1 MPRSI
6 NKKIKKSGMNINENI
21 KEENSVSK
29 KGWSEITIGQYQ
41 EILTIQTDNEFTQF
55 IEAISICE
63 DIDPE
68 DLRNIPLKELK
79 QKITDYQFLKTEPDA
94 DFKTTFSIDG
104 VEYGIEPELA
114 LMSGGV
120 FIDCEQFRRN
130 TNENLHNLC
139 ALVWRPITKWSGEE
153 YEIEPHK
160 AVGFEKRANLFKN
173 KLSIEFV
180 KGGLLFFSL
189 LGIELSLKT
198 LDCLVEQMKIV
209 AATKNLETTTQ
220 TPMKKSK

>member
-1 MPRSI
+1 
-6 NKKIKKSGMNINENI
+6 MNINENI

-63 DIDPE
+63 DTDPDE
-68 DLRNIPLKELK
+68 LRNIPLKELK
-79 QKITDYQFLKTEPDA
+79 SKIIDYQFLKREPDP
-94 DFKTTFSIDG
+94 DFKKTFTIDG
-104 VEYGIEPELA
+104 VEYGIEPELS
-114 LMSGGV
+114 LMSSGV
-120 FIDCEQFRRN
+120 FIDCEQFRKN

-153 YEIEPHK
+153 YEIEPHT
-160 AVGFEKRANLFKN
+160 ARGFEKRANLFKN

-198 LDCLVEQMKIV
+198 LDCLVEQMTAV
-209 AATKNLETTTQ
+209 VEVQTPTTQTTQ
-220 TPMKKSK
+220 TPMKNSN

>member
-1 MPRSI
+1 
-6 NKKIKKSGMNINENI
+6 MNINENI
-21 KEENSVSK
+21 KNENSVSK

-41 EILTIQTDNEFTQF
+41 EILTIQTENEFNQF

-63 DIDPE
+63 DIDP
-68 DLRNIPLKELK
+68 DVLRNIPLKDLK
-79 QKITDYQFLKTEPDA
+79 SKIIDYQFLKTEPDV
-94 DFKTTFSIDG
+94 DFKRTFTIG
-104 VEYGIEPELA
+104 EVEYGIEPELS
-114 LMSGGV
+114 LMSSGV

-139 ALVWRPITKWSGEE
+139 ALVWRPIIKWSGEE
-153 YEIEPHK
+153 YEIEPHN
-160 AVGFEKRANLFKN
+160 ARGFEKRANIFKEN
-173 KLSIEFV
+173 LSIEFV

-198 LDCLVEQMKIV
+198 LDCLVDQMKTI
-209 AATKNLETTTQ
+209 ATEPTTPTTQ